1 MNDNFKMIAKTFYG
15 FEDILSDELLKL
27 GAQNI
32 EKGSRSVSFYGD
44 KGFLYKANLSLRT
57 AIKILKPIKSF
68 KFKDQDDF
76 YEKIYKIDWEKHL
89 DKEGSFLVS
98 SIVFHSNL
106 FNHSKY
112 VSLKVKDAV
121 VDRFRDLFKCRPDID
136 LLTPDLK
143 INIHINK
150 NTCNVSLDSSGESLH
165 KRGYKAFGT
174 IAPINEVLAAGIVLM
189 SKWKA
194 DSDFLDPMCGGGTI
208 LIEAAMIACNIAPN
222 LNRKEFAFEKWKD
235 WDEELFEII
244 ERSVIKKVVKFDHKI
259 YGYDISGLAIK
270 KAKENIKSAELGINI
285 VVEKRDFFTTK
296 KKNENNLHILFNP
309 PYDKRISYDIKELYT
324 NIGNTLK
331 NKYSDSNV
339 WLITSNIEAIKNIEL
354 HPSKKIK
361 IFNANLESRLVN
373 YEIYKGSKKK
383 MKKM

>member
-1 MNDNFKMIAKTFYG
+1 MNDNFKMVAKTFYG
-15 FEDILSDELLKL
+15 FEEILSKELLKL

-44 KGFLYKANLSLRT
+44 KGFMYKANLSLRT

-76 YEKIYKIDWEKHL
+76 YNKIYKVDWEKYL
-89 DKEGSFLVS
+89 DKDGSFLVS

-121 VDRFRDLFKCRPDID
+121 VDRFRDLFKCRPNID
-136 LLTPDLK
+136 LIQPDLK
-143 INIHINK
+143 INIHVNK

-174 IAPINEVLAAGIVLM
+174 IAPINEVLAAGIILM
-189 SKWKA
+189 SDWKA

-235 WDEELFEII
+235 WDEELFELI
-244 ERSVIKKVVKFDHKI
+244 EKSVIKKVVKFDHKI

-270 KAKENIKSAELGINI
+270 KAKENIKNAELEINI
-285 VVEKRDFFTTK
+285 IVEKRDFFTTK
-296 KKNENNLHILFNP
+296 KKNENNLHVLFNP
-309 PYDKRISYDIKELYT
+309 PYNKRISYDIKDMYT

-331 NKYSDSNV
+331 NNYSDSNV

-361 IFNANLESRLVN
+361 LFNANLESRLVN
-373 YEIYKGSKKK
+373 YEIYKGSKKIK
-383 MKKM
+383 T

>member
-1 MNDNFKMIAKTFYG
+1 M
-15 FEDILSDELLKL
+15 
-27 GAQNI
+27 
-32 EKGSRSVSFYGD
+32 
-44 KGFLYKANLSLRT
+44 YKANLSLRT

-76 YEKIYKIDWEKHL
+76 YNKIYKVDWEKYL
-89 DKEGSFLVS
+89 DKDGSFLVS

-121 VDRFRDLFKCRPDID
+121 VDRFRDLFKCRPNID
-136 LLTPDLK
+136 LIQPDLK
-143 INIHINK
+143 INIHVNK

-174 IAPINEVLAAGIVLM
+174 IAPINEVLAAGIILM
-189 SKWKA
+189 SDWKA

-235 WDEELFEII
+235 WDEELFELI
-244 ERSVIKKVVKFDHKI
+244 EKSVIKKAVKFDHKI

-270 KAKENIKSAELGINI
+270 KAKENIKNAELEINI
-285 VVEKRDFFTTK
+285 IVEKRDFFTTK
-296 KKNENNLHILFNP
+296 KKNENNLHVLFNP
-309 PYDKRISYDIKELYT
+309 PYNKRISYDIKDLYT

-361 IFNANLESRLVN
+361 LFNANLESRLVN
-373 YEIYKGSKKK
+373 YEIYKGSKKIK
-383 MKKM
+383 T

>member
-1 MNDNFKMIAKTFYG
+1 MNDNFKMVAKTFYG
-15 FEDILSDELLKL
+15 FEEILSKELLKL

-44 KGFLYKANLSLRT
+44 KGFMYKANLSLRT

-76 YEKIYKIDWEKHL
+76 YNKIYKVDWEKYL
-89 DKEGSFLVS
+89 DKDGSFLVS

-121 VDRFRDLFKCRPDID
+121 VDRFRDLFKCRPNID
-136 LLTPDLK
+136 LIQPDLK

-174 IAPINEVLAAGIVLM
+174 IAPINEVLAAGIILM
-189 SKWKA
+189 SEWKA

-235 WDEELFEII
+235 WDEELFELI
-244 ERSVIKKVVKFDHKI
+244 EKSVIKKAVKFHHKI

-270 KAKENIKSAELGINI
+270 KAKENIKNAELEINI
-285 VVEKRDFFTTK
+285 IVEKRDFFTTK
-296 KKNENNLHILFNP
+296 KKNENNLHVLFNP
-309 PYDKRISYDIKELYT
+309 PYNKRISYDIKDMYT

-331 NKYSDSNV
+331 NNYSDSNV

-361 IFNANLESRLVN
+361 LFNANLESRLVN
-373 YEIYKGSKKK
+373 YEIYKGSKKIK
-383 MKKM
+383 T

>member
-1 MNDNFKMIAKTFYG
+1 MNDNFKMTAKTFYG
-15 FEDILSDELLKL
+15 FEEILSKELLKL

-44 KGFLYKANLSLRT
+44 KGFMYKANLSLRT

-76 YEKIYKIDWEKHL
+76 YNKIYKVDWEKYL
-89 DKEGSFLVS
+89 DKDGSFLVS
-98 SIVFHSNL
+98 SIVFLSNL

-121 VDRFRDLFKCRPDID
+121 VDRFRDLFKCRPNID
-136 LLTPDLK
+136 LIQPDLK
-143 INIHINK
+143 INIHVNK

-174 IAPINEVLAAGIVLM
+174 IAPINEVLAAGIILM
-189 SKWKA
+189 SEWKA

-235 WDEELFEII
+235 WDEELFELI
-244 ERSVIKKVVKFDHKI
+244 EKSVIKKAVKFHHKI

-270 KAKENIKSAELGINI
+270 KAKENIKNAELEINI
-285 VVEKRDFFTTK
+285 IVEKRDFFTTK
-296 KKNENNLHILFNP
+296 KKNENNLHVLFNP
-309 PYDKRISYDIKELYT
+309 PYNKRISYDIKDLYT

-361 IFNANLESRLVN
+361 LFNANLESRLVN
-373 YEIYKGSKKK
+373 YEIYKGSKKIK
-383 MKKM
+383 T

>member
-15 FEDILSDELLKL
+15 FEEILSKELLKL

-44 KGFLYKANLSLRT
+44 KGFMYKANLSLRT

-76 YEKIYKIDWEKHL
+76 YNKIYKVDWEKYL
-89 DKEGSFLVS
+89 DKDGSFLVS

-121 VDRFRDLFKCRPDID
+121 VDRFRDLFKCRPNID
-136 LLTPDLK
+136 LIKPDLK

-174 IAPINEVLAAGIVLM
+174 IAPINEVLAAGIILM
-189 SKWKA
+189 SEWKA

-235 WDEELFEII
+235 WDEELFELI
-244 ERSVIKKVVKFDHKI
+244 EKSVIKKVVKFDHKI

-270 KAKENIKSAELGINI
+270 KAKENIKNAELEINI
-285 VVEKRDFFTTK
+285 IVEKRDFFTTK

-309 PYDKRISYDIKELYT
+309 PYNKRISYDIKDLYT

-331 NKYSDSNV
+331 NKYLDSNV

-361 IFNANLESRLVN
+361 LFNANLESRLVN
-373 YEIYKGSKKK
+373 YEIYKGSKKIK
-383 MKKM
+383 A